1 MLSLEDPVEN
11 IPGIGPKRAGELKKA
26 GVSTAG
32 DFLNLFPFRYE
43 DRSRFSDIAGLREN
57 ETGTVRAEILA
68 QRLFTTRSRF
78 TIYEITVRDGSGEIR
93 AAFYNQPYLKQSLA
107 PGRVVVLHGRV
118 KLYRNRWLSFE
129 NPAYE
134 ILEPG
139 DTDSV
144 HTGRIVPIYHRIGK
158 IPAKGLR
165 TAMLAALESLPGEL
179 PEPIPEEVRLR
190 LGLMRYRDALQ
201 EVHFPSSSCCD
212 LEALNAGRG
221 APHRSF
227 AFHEF
232 FRMQLGY
239 LCQKRKRETLHAF
252 RIEAA
257 SAWMEKAADLFPF
270 ALTQAQERVVSEIAC
285 DLEKPHPMN
294 RLLQGEVGSGKTVV
308 ALLAMLAAVE
318 SGFQAALMV
327 PTEILAEQHFRNCT
341 RVLEKTGW
349 ETVLLTGSVPAPRKR
364 EVLEKIAHGSA
375 RVVIG
380 THALIQ
386 SGVRFSKLALNV
398 IDEQH
403 RFGVIQRGL
412 LAGKGRAPH
421 LLLMTATPIP
431 RTTALTVYGDMDVSF
446 LNELPSGRIP
456 IKTVVRREAQR
467 GGVYT
472 MLRQEL
478 EKGNQAYIIYPLIED
493 SEKLDVRAASAMF
506 ENLQTSVFP
515 DFRVGLL
522 HGRLPADE
530 RGRVME
536 RFLRGGLDILVST
549 TVVEVGIDALRATF
563 MIIENGERFG
573 LSQLHQM
580 RGRIG
585 RGAAPSTCVIMGG
598 SRLKPEAWERLA
610 HVAQTSNGLEIAE
623 KDLEIRGPGD
633 LFGTRQSG
641 NPGFHVVN
649 ILRFPDLL
657 ALARHEA
664 SEFLK
669 SPGAV
674 SRDIIGKAEAYWE
687 KHFRLGTVG

>member
-11 IPGIGPKRAGELKKA
+11 ISGIGPKRAGELRRA

-32 DFLNLFPFRYE
+32 DFLNTFPFRYE
-43 DRSRFSDIAGLREN
+43 DRSRFSVIAALEEN
-57 ETGTVRAEILA
+57 EIGTVRAEIVS
-68 QRLFTTRSRF
+68 QRLFSTRSRF
-78 TIYEITVRDGSGEIR
+78 TIYEITARDASGDIR
-93 AAFYNQPYLKQSLA
+93 AAFYNQPYLKQSLT

-118 KLYRNRWLSFE
+118 KLNRNRLLFFE

-139 DTDSV
+139 DSV

-158 IPAKGLR
+158 IPAKSMR
-165 TAMLAALESLPGEL
+165 SAMLAALESLPGEI

-190 LGLMRYRDALQ
+190 LGLLSYREALQ
-201 EVHFPSSSCCD
+201 EVHFPSLSCCD
-212 LEALNAGRG
+212 LEALNEGRG
-221 APHRSF
+221 AAHRSF

-239 LCQKRKRETLHAF
+239 LCQKKKRETLHAF
-252 RIEAA
+252 RIAGA
-257 SAWMEKAADLFPF
+257 SARMEKAAGLFPF
-270 ALTQAQERVVSEIAC
+270 SLTSAQKKVLSEIAS
-285 DLEKPHPMN
+285 DLEEPHPMN
-294 RLLQGEVGSGKTVV
+294 RLLQGEVASGKTVV

-318 SGFQAALMV
+318 SGFQATLMV

-341 RVLEKTGW
+341 RILEKTGW
-349 ETVLLTGSVPAPRKR
+349 ETVLLTGSVRAPEKR
-364 EVLEKIAHGSA
+364 ERLEKIADGRA
-375 RVVIG
+375 RMVIG

-386 SGVRFSKLALNV
+386 SGVRFSKLAV
-398 IDEQH
+398 SIIDEQH

-446 LNELPSGRIP
+446 LNDLPSGRSP
-456 IKTVVRREAQR
+456 IKTVVKEEAER
-467 GGVYT
+467 GDVYA
-472 MLRQEL
+472 MLREEL
-478 EKGNQAYIIYPLIED
+478 EKGNQAYIIYPLIEE
-493 SEKLDVRAASAMF
+493 SEKLDVRAAAAMHRH
-506 ENLQTSVFP
+506 LQTSVFP
-515 DFRVGLL
+515 EFRIGLL

-536 RFLRGGLDILVST
+536 GFLRADFHILVST
-549 TVVEVGIDALRATF
+549 TVVEVGIDAPRATF
-563 MIIENGERFG
+563 MIVENGERFG

-585 RGAAPSTCVIMGG
+585 RGGAPSTCVIMGG
-598 SRLKPEAWERLA
+598 ARLKPEAWQRLA
-610 HVAQTSNGLEIAE
+610 YVEGSSNGLEIAE

-641 NPGFHVVN
+641 IPGFHVAS
-649 ILRFPDLL
+649 ILKFPDLL
-657 ALARHEA
+657 ALARREA
-664 SEFLK
+664 SAFLEN
-669 SPGAV
+669 PAPA
-674 SRDIIGKAEAYWE
+674 SREIIVKAEAYWE
-687 KHFRLGTVG
+687 KHFRLGTIG